1 MIQTRKKLTVFFIIA
16 ILTLTLFNQVISNDS
31 VAEENI
37 QTDEPE
43 DVRIGP
49 IGNLFSYF
57 GKFLAKNVY
66 IIIRFSLLSIVAYPP
81 YIEIGYNETKN
92 VEVGLWNTT
101 SDKEFQVW
109 PKSKENTVFTERFI
123 NFSVLEYPKGTEE
136 SSWLIVLNPYRINV
150 DKGSILKTNLSITLT
165 KPPISG
171 KPIQSG
177 IIKVR
182 LYDTWAYGNL
192 YTPPDPDAKIIFKIM
207 WFLSA
212 TVLMR
217 FGRYSGTTFV
227 DKKDVDIL
235 VKIKPYHAV
244 RFDTSDIVYINPD
257 QITSIPITIQ
267 NLGNY
272 NDTFGFRLKD
282 ENKDLKLASP
292 YYVTLS
298 PGEKKE
304 INLGVYAPQSAFDF
318 GTLHEIV
325 IETYSL
331 DDENVTISERQVF
344 IETKGIYLSEM
355 SGLGILLLIL
365 VFFLIIAFFIYRK
378 RLRISRL
385 CVKPDK
391 PWEIPEEKEYLDK
404 LIKEDKNKYEE
415 TLKMMEDEYNS
426 SLLWYNCYCKS
437 LTEPKRTKRK
447 KVKPILFKKKEVK
460 KEKIKPFLSIK
471 EKFIKILTEKTPKK
485 VTITKDIKEIRI
497 EKKEKS
503 EDLQKQRLIS
513 KIKKKEEKQKR
524 KLLGKL

>member
-1 MIQTRKKLTVFFIIA
+1 MIQTRKKLTVFFIIL
-16 ILTLTLFNQVISNDS
+16 ILTLTLFNQVISYDL

-37 QTDEPE
+37 QTDDLEE
-43 DVRIGP
+43 IEYGP
-49 IGNLFSYF
+49 IGWLFNKF
-57 GKFLAKNVY
+57 GLLMTGLF
-66 IIIRFSLLSIVAYPP
+66 IILRLSVVSVRAIPP

-92 VEVGLWNTT
+92 VEVGLWDVEKNEGFEIW
-101 SDKEFQVW
+101 KR
-109 PKSKENTVFTERFI
+109 PKENTIFTERFL
-123 NFSVLEYPKGTEE
+123 NFKVIEYPKGTEN

-150 DKGSILKTNLSITLT
+150 DKGALLKTNLSITLT

-177 IIKVR
+177 ILKIR
-182 LYDTWAYGNL
+182 LLDTWAYGNL
-192 YTPPDPDAKIIFKIM
+192 YLPPKGSNNSKLL
-207 WFLSA
+207 WFISA
-212 TVLMR
+212 VFMMR
-217 FGRYSGTTFV
+217 FAKYSGTTIV
-227 DKKDVDIL
+227 DYKDVDIL

-244 RFDTSDIVYINPD
+244 RFDTSDVEYINPD
-257 QITSIPITIQ
+257 QITSIPISIQ

-272 NDTFGFRLKD
+272 NDTFGFRLKG

-298 PGEKKE
+298 PGETKK

-318 GTLHEIV
+318 GTLHEII

-331 DDENVTISERQVF
+331 DDNVTISERQVL

-355 SGLGILLLIL
+355 SGLGIILLIL

-378 RLRISRL
+378 RMRISRL

-391 PWEIPEEKEYLDK
+391 PWEIPEEKKYLDK

-437 LTEPKRTKRK
+437 LTEPKKTKRK
-447 KVKPILFKKKEVK
+447 KVKPILFKKEKIK
-460 KEKIKPFLSIK
+460 KEKIKPFISIK
-471 EKFIKILTEKTPKK
+471 EKFIKRLPKK
-485 VTITKDIKEIRI
+485 KPKKETITKDIKVIRV

-503 EDLQKQRLIS
+503 EDFQKQRLIS
-513 KIKKKEEKQKR
+513 KIKRKEEKQKR
-524 KLLGKL
+524 KLLGKI

>member
-1 MIQTRKKLTVFFIIA
+1 VFFIIA
-16 ILTLTLFNQVISNDS
+16 ILTLTLFNQVISYEL
-31 VAEENI
+31 VAEENT

-43 DVRIGP
+43 DVKIGP
-49 IGNLFSYF
+49 IGKLFKVF
-57 GKFLAKNVY
+57 GFGLAQFVF
-66 IIIRFSLLSIVAYPP
+66 IILRFSIVSIVAYPP

-101 SDKEFQVW
+101 SDKGFQVFNK
-109 PKSKENTVFTERFI
+109 PKENTIFTERFI
-123 NFSVLEYPKGTEE
+123 NFKVLEYPKGTEE

-150 DKGSILKTNLSITLT
+150 DKGAILKTNLSITLT

-182 LYDTWAYGNL
+182 LLDTWAYGGL
-192 YTPPDPDAKIIFKIM
+192 YSPPNPDATILEKIF
-207 WFLSA
+207 WFISA

-217 FGRYSGTTFV
+217 FGRYSGTTIV
-227 DKKDVDIL
+227 DYKDVDIL

-257 QITSIPITIQ
+257 QITSIPISIQ

-355 SGLGILLLIL
+355 SGLGIILLIL

-385 CVKPDK
+385 CAKPDK

-404 LIKEDKNKYEE
+404 LIKEDKNKYKE

-437 LTEPKRTKRK
+437 LAEPKRTKRK
-447 KVKPILFKKKEVK
+447 KVKPILFTKEKVK
-460 KEKIKPFLSIK
+460 KEKIKPFLPIK
-471 EKFIKILTEKTPKK
+471 EKFIKKIPEKTPKEE
-485 VTITKDIKEIRI
+485 TITKDIKKIKI

-503 EDLQKQRLIS
+503 EDLQKLKLIS